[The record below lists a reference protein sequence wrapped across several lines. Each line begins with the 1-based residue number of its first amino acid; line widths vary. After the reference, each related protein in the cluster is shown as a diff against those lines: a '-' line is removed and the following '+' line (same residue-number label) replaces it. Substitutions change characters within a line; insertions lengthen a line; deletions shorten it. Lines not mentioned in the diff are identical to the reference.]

1 MTRKANF
8 IIVLC
13 CVLAFAKAYSQTSRA
28 YSNEFLNI
36 GVDAAALGMS
46 NAVVASTND
55 VNAGYWNPAGL
66 MRVQEQEI
74 SVMHANYFANIAQYN
89 YGAFAMPIDDFSSFG
104 FSVIRFSVD
113 DILNTTQL
121 IDQQGNINYDRI
133 STFSTADW
141 AFTFSYARESQLD
154 GFSYGGN
161 VKVIRRVIGE
171 FANAWGFGFDVGA
184 QFKRGD
190 WELGFMARD
199 ITTTYNTWTIDE
211 EKYAEVQGAVEN
223 QNQDLP
229 ETTEITLPKLQIGV
243 ARTFTFHYDHI
254 LTAEVDL
261 NMRFIQTND
270 IISSSAVS
278 ATPALGLQY
287 GFTDLVFVRA
297 GVGNFQNVQQL
308 DGSDNVNFQ
317 PNIGIGF
324 KYKGIAVDYA
334 LTDIGDSSEAL
345 YSNIFS
351 LKVDLS
357 TFSR

>member
-1 MTRKANF
+1 MKNYSFLLFA
-8 IIVLC
+8 LC
-13 CVLAFAKAYSQTSRA
+13 SVCAQAQTSRA

-46 NAVVASTND
+46 NAVVASTDN
-55 VNAGYWNPAGL
+55 VNSVYWNPAGL
-66 MRVQEQEI
+66 IRMEEQEL
-74 SVMHANYFANIAQYN
+74 SLMHSSYFANIAQFN
-89 YGAFAMPIDDFSSFG
+89 YGAYAMPIDDQSAFG

-121 IDQQGNINYDRI
+121 IDDQGNINYDRI

-141 AFTFSYARESQLD
+141 AFTFSYARESKLD
-154 GFSYGGN
+154 GFSYGAN
-161 VKVIRRVIGE
+161 AKVIRRVIGE
-171 FANAWGFGFDVGA
+171 FANSWGFGFDVGL

-190 WELGFMARD
+190 WQVGFMARD
-199 ITTTYNTWTIDE
+199 ITTTYNTWAIDE
-211 EKYAEVQGAVEN
+211 EKFAEISGAVEN
-223 QNQDLP
+223 QNQELP
-229 ETTEITLPKLQIGV
+229 ETTEITLPKLQLGL
-243 ARTFTFHYDHI
+243 ARTFTFHYDHV

-278 ATPALGLQY
+278 ATPALGLEY

-308 DGSDNVNFQ
+308 DGNDSVTFQ

-345 YSNIFS
+345 YSNVFS
-351 LKVDLS
+351 VNIDLS
-357 TFSR
+357 VFSK

>member
-1 MTRKANF
+1 MKNYYFLLFA
-8 IIVLC
+8 LC
-13 CVLAFAKAYSQTSRA
+13 SVCAHAQTSRA

-46 NAVVASTND
+46 NAVVASTDN
-55 VNAGYWNPAGL
+55 VNSVYWNPAGL
-66 MRVQEQEI
+66 IRMEEQEL
-74 SVMHANYFANIAQYN
+74 SLMHSSYFANIAQFN
-89 YGAFAMPIDDFSSFG
+89 YGAYAMPIDDQSAFG

-121 IDQQGNINYDRI
+121 IDDQGNINYDRI

-141 AFTFSYARESQLD
+141 AFTFSYARESKLD
-154 GFSYGGN
+154 GFSYGAN
-161 VKVIRRVIGE
+161 AKVIRRVIGE
-171 FANAWGFGFDVGA
+171 FASSWGFGFDVGL

-190 WELGFMARD
+190 WQVGFMARD
-199 ITTTYNTWTIDE
+199 ITTTYNTWAIDE
-211 EKYAEVQGAVEN
+211 EKFAEISGAVEN
-223 QNQDLP
+223 QNQELP
-229 ETTEITLPKLQIGV
+229 ETTEITLPKLQLGL
-243 ARTFTFHYDHI
+243 ARTFTFHYDHV

-278 ATPALGLQY
+278 ATPALGLEY

-308 DGSDNVNFQ
+308 DGNDSVTFQ

-345 YSNIFS
+345 YSNVFS
-351 LKVDLS
+351 VNIDLS
-357 TFSR
+357 VFSK

>member
-1 MTRKANF
+1 MKNYYFLLFA
-8 IIVLC
+8 LC
-13 CVLAFAKAYSQTSRA
+13 SVCAQAQTSRA

-46 NAVVASTND
+46 NAVVASTDN
-55 VNAGYWNPAGL
+55 VNSVYWNPAGL
-66 MRVQEQEI
+66 IRMEEQEL
-74 SVMHANYFANIAQYN
+74 SLMHSSYFANIAQFN
-89 YGAFAMPIDDFSSFG
+89 YGAYAMPIDDQSAFG

-121 IDQQGNINYDRI
+121 IDDQGNINYDRI

-141 AFTFSYARESQLD
+141 AFTFSYARESKLD
-154 GFSYGGN
+154 GFSYGAN
-161 VKVIRRVIGE
+161 AKVIRRVIGE
-171 FANAWGFGFDVGA
+171 FASSWGFGFDVGL

-190 WELGFMARD
+190 WQVGFMARD
-199 ITTTYNTWTIDE
+199 ITTTYNTWAIDE
-211 EKYAEVQGAVEN
+211 EKFAEISGAVEN
-223 QNQDLP
+223 QNQELP
-229 ETTEITLPKLQIGV
+229 ETTEITLPKLQLGL
-243 ARTFTFHYDHI
+243 ARTFTFHYDHV

-278 ATPALGLQY
+278 ATPALGLEY

-308 DGSDNVNFQ
+308 DGNDSVTFQ

-345 YSNIFS
+345 YSNVFS
-351 LKVDLS
+351 VNIDLS
-357 TFSR
+357 VFSK

>member
-1 MTRKANF
+1 M
-8 IIVLC
+8 IVVC
-13 CVLAFAKAYSQTSRA
+13 SAFAKAQTSRA

-46 NAVVASTND
+46 NAVVASSNN
-55 VNAGYWNPAGL
+55 VNSVYWNPAGL
-66 MRVQEQEI
+66 MKMEEQEV
-74 SVMHANYFANIAQYN
+74 SLMHSSYFANIAQYN
-89 YGAFAMPIDDFSSFG
+89 YGAFAMPIDDVSAFG

-121 IDQQGNINYDRI
+121 IDDQGNINYDRI

-141 AFTFSYARESQLD
+141 AFTFSYAREAKLD
-154 GFSYGGN
+154 GFSYGVN
-161 VKVIRRVIGE
+161 AKVIRRVIGE
-171 FANAWGFGFDVGA
+171 FANSWGFGFDVGL

-190 WELGFMARD
+190 WQVGLMARD
-199 ITTTYNTWTIDE
+199 ITTTYNTWTINE
-211 EKYAEVQGAVEN
+211 EKFAEISGAVEN
-223 QNQDLP
+223 QNQELP
-229 ETTEITLPKLQIGV
+229 ETTEITLPKLQLGL
-243 ARTFTFHYDHI
+243 ARTFTFHYDHK

-278 ATPALGLQY
+278 ATPALGLEY

-297 GVGNFQNVQQL
+297 GVGNFQNIQQL
-308 DGSDNVNFQ
+308 DGNDSTTFQ

-324 KYKGIAVDYA
+324 KYKGISVDYA

-345 YSNIFS
+345 YSNVFS
-351 LKVDLS
+351 VNIDLS
-357 TFSR
+357 VFNR

>member
-1 MTRKANF
+1 MRTS
-8 IIVLC
+8 IIYMILLC
-13 CVLAFAKAYSQTSRA
+13 SAFAKAQTSRA

-46 NAVVASTND
+46 NAVVASTG
-55 VNAGYWNPAGL
+55 NANSGYWNPAGL
-66 MRVQEQEI
+66 MRLEEKEL
-74 SVMHANYFANIAQYN
+74 SLMHANYFANIAQYN
-89 YGAFAMPIDDFSSFG
+89 YGSFAMPIDDQSAFG
-104 FSVIRFSVD
+104 FSIIRFSVD

-121 IDQQGNINYDRI
+121 IDDQGNINYDRI

-141 AFTFSYARESQLD
+141 AFTASYARESKLD

-161 VKVIRRVIGE
+161 VKVIRRIIGD
-171 FANAWGFGFDVGA
+171 FANSFGFGFDVGF

-190 WELGFMARD
+190 WQLGLMARD

-211 EKYAEVQGAVEN
+211 DEFATISGAVAN
-223 QNQDLP
+223 QNQELP
-229 ETTEITLPKLQIGV
+229 ETTEITLPKLQLGV
-243 ARTFTFHYDHI
+243 AREFVFHYDHV
-254 LTAEVDL
+254 LTAELDL

-287 GFTDLVFVRA
+287 GYTDLVFVRA
-297 GVGNFQNVQQL
+297 GVGNFQNELQL
-308 DGSDNVNFQ
+308 DGNDTITFQ

-324 KYKGIAVDYA
+324 KYKGISIDYA
-334 LTDIGDSSEAL
+334 LTDIGDSSAAL

-351 LKVDLS
+351 LNVDLS
-357 TFSR
+357 VFSR